1 MKTNNGNLP
10 AAPTIYAD
18 MAANCQREIYCTE
31 VGLTKREMFAMAAMQ
46 GLIGACWKDVELYES
61 ASDLLKNIAESSVE
75 HADALLAELER
86 TK

>member
-1 MKTNNGNLP
+1 MTINNRDLP
-10 AAPTIYAD
+10 AMPVAIDSATG
-18 MAANCQREIYCTE
+18 CE
-31 VGLTKREMFAMAAMQ
+31 GLTKREMFAMSAMQ
-46 GLIGACWKDVELYES
+46 GLIVSCWKDVDLYES